1 MKPWLRVDLLA
12 AAVIRSVRI
21 LTVYAR
27 YRFTQAIDVRFGN
40 SSDNGGIGNPP
51 CQLNLVFPI
60 DSSILNVNCAENTV
74 ARYVT
79 INASSESYAFLEICE
94 LEVYGFYV

>member
-1 MKPWLRVDLLA
+1 MGAL
-12 AAVIRSVRI
+12 
-21 LTVYAR
+21 
-27 YRFTQAIDVRFGN
+27 DVRVGN

-51 CQLNLVFPI
+51 CQLNSTFPI
-60 DSSILNVNCAENTV
+60 DSNILNVNCAENTV

-79 INASSESYAFLEICE
+79 INASSDSYKFLRICE